1 MANLLASVL
10 KFFTFRSKALSCVS
24 TQQFSMETMENVNS
38 HEDPLPSVQTHYMK
52 MLLRLDEI
60 PRLHKMLAGLFT
72 WVLLAGYIVFP
83 GTFTSLRNS
92 KTVKD
97 AANTGTSAKM
107 LVNTVQNVPLLWLA
121 AICCIMGVFGMGWLW
136 WRWQENY
143 IWLSSRIFL

>member
-10 KFFTFRSKALSCVS
+10 KFFTFRSKALFRVS
-24 TQQFSMETMENVNS
+24 AQQFQMENVNS
-38 HEDPLPSVQTHYMK
+38 HGDPLPSVQTRYMK
-52 MLLRLDEI
+52 MLLHLDEI
-60 PRLHKMLAGLFT
+60 PRLHTMLAGLFT

-92 KTVKD
+92 KAVKD
-97 AANTGTSAKM
+97 ATSAGTSASM

-121 AICCIMGVFGMGWLW
+121 AICCIVGVLGMVWLW